1 VREFRVPAPFTVG
14 EHDNIVAAVFE
25 HERNDPDTVIFQR
38 LVDGTWTDVTCAA
51 AASQIRS
58 TALGLIAEGVQAGDR
73 VAIFSATRYEWAILD
88 LAILAVGAVTVP
100 IYETSSAEQVRWVLT
115 DSAAVVAFAETDAH
129 ATMVAELTGELPE
142 LRRVLH
148 IDGSGAKAL
157 EQLEQQGATVDPA
170 ELTARVE
177 ALRTEDPA
185 TLIYTSGTTGRPK
198 GCQLTHSNLV
208 YETRGAKEVLPT
220 LLREGERLL
229 VFLPLAHVLARA
241 LTLCAFHN
249 KVVVGFTSDI
259 KNLVPMFAV
268 FKPTVVVSVPRVFEK
283 VYNTAAQNAANDGKG
298 RIFDI
303 AAQTA
308 VDWSEASDR
317 GGPGLLLR
325 AKHAVFD
332 RLVYHKLRAALGGNC
347 RASVSGGAPLGARLG
362 HFYRGVGLTIYE
374 GYGLTET
381 SAAITVNQIDALK
394 IGTVGKLLPG
404 NSMRIADDG
413 ELLMRGGVVF
423 HGYWHND
430 QATSEAID
438 DGWFKTGDLG
448 AVDEDG
454 FLTITGR
461 KKEIIVTAGG
471 KNVAPAVLEDQLRA
485 HSLISQAMVVGDARP
500 FVGALITI
508 DPEAFEGWKQ
518 RNSKPAGSSVSD
530 LVNDPDLLAEV
541 DAAVKQ
547 TNLSVSHAESIRK
560 FRILPVD
567 FTEDTGELT
576 PTMKVKRKVVAEK
589 FADDIDAIYTKS

>member
-1 VREFRVPAPFTVG
+1 VREITAPAPFTVD
-14 EHDNIVAAVFE
+14 EHDNIVTAVFE
-25 HERNDPDTVIFQR
+25 HERNDPDAVIFQR
-38 LVDGTWTDVTCAA
+38 LVNGTWIDVTCAA
-51 AASQIRS
+51 AAAQIRS
-58 TALGLIAEGVQAGDR
+58 TALGLIADGVRPGDR

-88 LAILAVGAVTVP
+88 QAILAVGGVTVP

-115 DSAAVVAFAETDAH
+115 DSGAVMAFAETDAH
-129 ATMVAELTGELPE
+129 ASMIAELAGNLPE
-142 LRRVLH
+142 LRRVLD
-148 IDGSGAKAL
+148 IDGSGPKAL
-157 EQLEQQGATVDPA
+157 DQLEQEGASVDPA
-170 ELTARVE
+170 ELTSRVE
-177 ALRTEDPA
+177 ALHADDPA

-208 YETRGAKEVLPT
+208 YETRGAKAVLPT
-220 LLREGERLL
+220 LLRKGERLL

-249 KVVVGFTSDI
+249 KVIVGFTSDI

-298 RIFDI
+298 RIFEI

-308 VDWSEASDR
+308 VDWSEASDH

-325 AKHAVFD
+325 AKHALFD
-332 RLVYHKLRAALGGNC
+332 RLVYHKLRAALGGDCN
-347 RASVSGGAPLGARLG
+347 ASVSGGGPLGARLG

-394 IGTVGKLLPG
+394 VGTVGKLLPG
-404 NSMRIADDG
+404 NSIRIADDG
-413 ELLMRGGVVF
+413 ELLLRGGVVF
-423 HGYWHND
+423 AGYWHND
-430 QATSEAID
+430 QATSEAFQ

-448 AVDEDG
+448 AVDEQG

-485 HSLISQAMVVGDARP
+485 HPLISQAMVVGDAKP

-518 RNSKPAGSSVSD
+518 RNGKSAGATVGD
-530 LVNDPDLLAEV
+530 LANDPDLLAEV
-541 DAAVKQ
+541 DGAVKQ
-547 TNLSVSHAESIRK
+547 ANLSVSHAESIRK

-589 FADDIDAIYTKS
+589 FADDIEAIYHKD

>member
-1 VREFRVPAPFTVG
+1 MREITVPAGFTVG
-14 EHDNIVAAVFE
+14 EHDSIVATVFE
-25 HERNDPDTVIFQR
+25 HERNDPDAVIFQR
-38 LVDGTWTDVTCAA
+38 LVDGTWVDVTCAQSA
-51 AASQIRS
+51 AQIRS
-58 TALGLIAEGVQAGDR
+58 TAQGLIAEGVNPGDR

-88 LAILAVGAVTVP
+88 QAILAVGGVTVP

-115 DSAAVVAFAETDAH
+115 DSGAVMAFAETDAH
-129 ATMVAELTGELPE
+129 ASMIAELAGNLPE
-142 LRRVLH
+142 LRRVLD
-148 IDGSGAKAL
+148 IDGSGPKAL
-157 EQLEQQGATVDPA
+157 DQLEQEGASVDPA
-170 ELTARVE
+170 ELTSRVE
-177 ALRTEDPA
+177 ALHADDPA

-208 YETRGAKEVLPT
+208 YETRGAKAVLPT
-220 LLREGERLL
+220 LLRKGERLL

-249 KVVVGFTSDI
+249 KVIVGFTRDI

-298 RIFDI
+298 RIFEI

-308 VDWSEASDR
+308 VDWSEASDH

-325 AKHAVFD
+325 AKHALFD
-332 RLVYHKLRAALGGNC
+332 RLVYHKLRAALGGDCN
-347 RASVSGGAPLGARLG
+347 ASVSGGGPLGARLG

-394 IGTVGKLLPG
+394 VGTVGKLLPG
-404 NSMRIADDG
+404 NSIRIADDG
-413 ELLMRGGVVF
+413 ELLLRGGVVF
-423 HGYWHND
+423 AGYWHND
-430 QATSEAID
+430 QATSEAFQ

-448 AVDEDG
+448 AVDEQG

-485 HSLISQAMVVGDARP
+485 HPLISQAMVVGDAKP

-518 RNSKPAGSSVSD
+518 RNGKSAGATVGD
-530 LVNDPDLLAEV
+530 LANDPDLLAEV
-541 DAAVKQ
+541 DGAVKQ
-547 TNLSVSHAESIRK
+547 ANLSVSHAESIRK

-589 FADDIDAIYTKS
+589 FADDIEAIYRKD